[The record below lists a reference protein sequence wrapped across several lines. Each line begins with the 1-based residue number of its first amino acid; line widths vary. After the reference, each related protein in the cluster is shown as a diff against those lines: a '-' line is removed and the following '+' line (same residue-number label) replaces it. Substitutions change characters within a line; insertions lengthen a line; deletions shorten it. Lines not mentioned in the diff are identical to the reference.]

1 MRIVNGEIQIIPTG
15 SVIKL
20 DCNMGANSTEW
31 KAIKPD
37 GSVVEPGTEGT
48 LHYNVV
54 SGKIVIDTK
63 TDSTTSNNIAFND
76 LAAASGV
83 QIPQLAIAAGVI
95 KDSANTWATP
105 GHRQYLNT
113 EGERLPYR
121 GSCFYNAGYGG
132 VASLHL
138 NYSRTNSY
146 DGIGFRSAYA
156 KL

>member
-1 MRIVNGEIQIIPTG
+1 M
-15 SVIKL
+15 S
-20 DCNMGANSTEW
+20 ANSTEW

-54 SGKIVIDTK
+54 SEKIVIDTK
-63 TDSTTSNNIAFND
+63 TDSATSNNIAFND

-95 KDSANTWATP
+95 KDSASVWSTP

-113 EGERLPYR
+113 EGERLPFR
-121 GSCFYNAGYGG
+121 GSGFSNTSSGG
-132 VASLHL
+132 IASLLL
-138 NYSRTNSY
+138 NHTRTSGGY
-146 DGIGFRSAYA
+146 DIGFRSAYA

>member
-1 MRIVNGEIQIIPTG
+1 
-15 SVIKL
+15 
-20 DCNMGANSTEW
+20 MGANSTEW

-95 KDSANTWATP
+95 KDSASVWAAP

-113 EGERLPYR
+113 EGERLPCR
-121 GSCFYNAGYGG
+121 GSGFNGASYGG
-132 VASLHL
+132 VASLNL
-138 NYSRTNSY
+138 NNTRTHSGNNV
-146 DGIGFRSAYA
+146 GFRSAYA

>member
-1 MRIVNGEIQIIPTG
+1 
-15 SVIKL
+15 
-20 DCNMGANSTEW
+20 MGANSTEW

-95 KDSANTWATP
+95 KDSASVWAAP

-113 EGERLPYR
+113 EGERLPCR
-121 GSCFYNAGYGG
+121 GSSFSNTSYGG
-132 VASLHL
+132 VASLDL
-138 NYSRTNSY
+138 GNARSNGIYS
-146 DGIGFRSAYA
+146 IGFRSAYA